1 MNVNVTEGTERAKE
15 LINSNVEDILD
26 AQNAQENIDCE
37 LEGSKEHESFEV
49 IDPENLDLQDESI
62 QESKYR
68 KIELVEDS
76 TLIEFTKKL
85 DSDQRMVLNRAVSC
99 AKDLRKLN
107 RSGLKNLK
115 PPLLVV
121 QGGA

>member
-1 MNVNVTEGTERAKE
+1 M
-15 LINSNVEDILD
+15 
-26 AQNAQENIDCE
+26 
-37 LEGSKEHESFEV
+37 
-49 IDPENLDLQDESI
+49 QDESI

-85 DSDQRMVLNRAVSC
+85 DSDQRMVLDRAVSY
-99 AKDLRKLN
+99 AKDLRKSN
-107 RSGLKNLK
+107 RYGLKNLK

-121 QGGA
+121 L